1 MAYKYQTRNWAIPTS
16 KSTPNKEAK
25 RLNSQYQKNI
35 NALNKLRQTDITERQ
50 RTLKKFSD
58 TENSSTNQAFNN
70 RTDAFFLQNGQ
81 EYSDIAMGM
90 GASGGNVIDP
100 AEGAAAQN
108 ALMQELEIWQTFVGL
123 SNGLIPDLEK
133 AFAQGGGDIGALVTD
148 ARINDIEM
156 LGMIHN
162 LWNNP
167 EGMELV
173 REDGT
178 LTLKQD
184 LGDGNIKT
192 LNLEEFNSIY
202 ESAEEIAMTINDPSD
217 LMKEGVEGTKTL
229 VSGWASQKTE
239 KVYNPETGQ
248 YEKQTWDMVDVDKLK
263 NGMLEK
269 GVWDTVMNNSLSA
282 PGYWEYLSKNYEGDK
297 KGWNPEWIGSGPG
310 ATSDEQLSLEELK
323 RNFPNRSKEE
333 YLAMQQSNY
342 TVEALKQ
349 REQFANAWSDIA
361 INKNVPTEAQLKST
375 ETWYSAGQE
384 ASMYNARQQRI
395 IAELDE
401 KHYQEFK
408 GGIVGQLGRD
418 EGMSRELFELP
429 EGGKE
434 RADRLME
441 ELKELDNDMG
451 YDDVYEIVEDDGV
464 FSVMKLQYNTDGAKI
479 DSKNMSE
486 KFLSPRSYRK
496 HLNTR
501 LLENASAAEKNKIK
515 DIINQYDTY
524 LQESNKPSSAKPSSS
539 SSKSP
544 FNATNILNPTSSDEK
559 KPKVLKEEE
568 EEEKTTSSDPQ
579 QYSKSEIS
587 EFNNANSEEEILE
600 STVFENEL
608 DKIVRD
614 YHGESG
620 SRQAYRNS
628 KKARD
633 KAFKNAKILLMKE
646 YFED

>member
-1 MAYKYQTRNWAIPTS
+1 MAYKYQTRNWTIPTS

-108 ALMQELEIWQTFVGL
+108 ALMQELDIWQTFVGL

-133 AFAQGGGDIGALVTD
+133 ALAQGGGDIGALVTD

-156 LGMIHN
+156 LQMIHN

-167 EGMELV
+167 EGMDLV

-202 ESAEEIAMTINDPSD
+202 ESAEEIAMTIGDPTE

-269 GVWDTVMNNSLSA
+269 GVWNTVMNNSLSA

-297 KGWNPEWIGSGPG
+297 TGWNPEWIGSGPG

-323 RNFPNRSKEE
+323 RNFPNRSEEE

-375 ETWYSAGQE
+375 EPWRTASQE
-384 ASMYNARQQRI
+384 ASMYNARQKRI

-408 GGIVGQLGRD
+408 GGIVGQLERD

-429 EGGKE
+429 EGGEE
-434 RADRLME
+434 RAKRLME

-451 YDDVYEIVEDDGV
+451 YDDDYEIVEKDGV
-464 FSVMKLQYNTDGAKI
+464 FSVMKLQYNTEGAQI

-515 DIINQYDTY
+515 DIINQYDTH
-524 LQESNKPSSAKPSSS
+524 LQESNKPSKPDPNKSSKPDPQASSSKEVKPSS
-539 SSKSP
+539 
-544 FNATNILNPTSSDEK
+544 
-559 KPKVLKEEE
+559 
-568 EEEKTTSSDPQ
+568 
-579 QYSKSEIS
+579 YSGDR
-587 EFNNANSEEEILE
+587 
-600 STVFENEL
+600 EL
-608 DKIVRD
+608 DK
-614 YHGESG
+614 
-620 SRQAYRNS
+620 
-628 KKARD
+628 KAM
-633 KAFKNAKILLMKE
+633 KWAEKQGLLMKADKGMKFKDKEGLNKYRE
-646 YFED
+646 YRKQLSLEKEKLEKSKVL